1 MKKNYL
7 ILFIFLLC
15 SSITLLAQQDPHFSL
30 YRFHANIF
38 NPAVTGI
45 KEVPVVSLGFR
56 SQWQGFTGAPETQVV
71 AFGTPTQGER
81 IGLGFNVVNDKTFIE
96 NQTLIFGSFS
106 YRLQMN
112 DDLDLF
118 LGLQA
123 GTNAYAVNARGL
135 EVYGL
140 DNNTIDPF
148 LLNVSNFNPNIGV
161 GAYLKHEKYFFS
173 LSAPK
178 ILKTQRFKEQNGLVT
193 SAADWVHIYASAGY
207 FIPLN
212 KQWEFVPSTLVRYVN
227 FAPFL
232 ITTNA
237 SFSYKR
243 IIDFGIEYN
252 FKSGIGATM
261 MVETGNSFSFGY
273 AYITSL
279 HAQLNPFSKGTHE
292 IAMRIRLGA
301 SKQRIAE
308 KPNRELFGPISTNE
322 GSRRS
327 NSNEKKIG
335 TKN

>member
-7 ILFIFLLC
+7 ILFILLLC

-30 YRFHANIF
+30 YRFHANMF

-45 KEVPVVSLGFR
+45 KEVPMVNLSFR

-71 AFGTPTQGER
+71 SFGTPTQGER
-81 IGLGFNVVNDKTFIE
+81 VGLGFNVVNDQTFIE

-112 DDLDLF
+112 GRSNLF

-123 GTNAYAVNARGL
+123 GTNSYSVNARGL
-135 EVYGL
+135 DVYGL
-140 DNNTIDPF
+140 ENGVDPF
-148 LLNVSNFNPNIGV
+148 LLDTSKFYPNIGV
-161 GAYLKHEKYFFS
+161 GAYLQHEKYYLS

-193 SAADWVHIYASAGY
+193 SAADLVHIYASAGY
-207 FIPLN
+207 YIPLN
-212 KQWEFVPSTLVRYVN
+212 QQWEFVPSTLVRYVN

-232 ITTNA
+232 ITANA

-243 IIDFGIEYN
+243 VIDFGVEYN
-252 FKSGIGATM
+252 FKSGMGATL
-261 MVETGNSFSFGY
+261 MVEAGNTFSFGY

-292 IAMRIRLGA
+292 VVMLIKLGSIKGARSTGGQSDIRE
-301 SKQRIAE
+301 Q
-308 KPNRELFGPISTNE
+308 
-322 GSRRS
+322 
-327 NSNEKKIG
+327 KIG
-335 TKN
+335 TKKQQI